1 MSGSPLEG
9 SLMSSEHT
17 PADDVVYDLV
27 SIQYHAL
34 KGAEVYDRYIDDAH
48 GHEDVVEFIRQ
59 VQEEDSRRAVRCH
72 ELLGDLTKGSGIG

>member
-1 MSGSPLEG
+1 MSGPPLEG

-34 KGAEVYDRYIDDAH
+34 KAAEVYDKYLDDAH
-48 GHEDVVEFIRQ
+48 GHEDVMAFIEQ
-59 VQEEDSRRAVRCH
+59 CKEQDSQRAIRCH
-72 ELLGDLTKGSGIG
+72 ELLGSLTGQGGIG